1 MLARTVI
8 PANLARKMDET
19 RTFCRTCVGGQIG
32 SDGGWHAFTRL
43 GHAAAAQAPR
53 TTFEH
58 DAACQTQD
66 VSGTFKGNLRMR
78 NRAAGL
84 HARRCS
90 ACVHTAVIC
99 FASHATRRRRFI
111 IHPNTATR
119 AARAMCGHPQLP
131 CAAGVWAIR
140 NLPGSLARKPLNSW
154 RGAAKFFYDV

>member
-8 PANLARKMDET
+8 SANLARKMDET

-32 SDGGWHAFTRL
+32 CDGGWHAITRL
-43 GHAAAAQAPR
+43 SHAVAALAPR

-66 VSGTFKGNLRMR
+66 VSGTVKGNLRMR

-111 IHPNTATR
+111 IHPNTAR
-119 AARAMCGHPQLP
+119 ARSTSNVRARAPSIAVCSRSVGDTESARVACPQ
-131 CAAGVWAIR
+131 AIEQ
-140 NLPGSLARKPLNSW
+140 LARGGKVFL
-154 RGAAKFFYDV
+154 